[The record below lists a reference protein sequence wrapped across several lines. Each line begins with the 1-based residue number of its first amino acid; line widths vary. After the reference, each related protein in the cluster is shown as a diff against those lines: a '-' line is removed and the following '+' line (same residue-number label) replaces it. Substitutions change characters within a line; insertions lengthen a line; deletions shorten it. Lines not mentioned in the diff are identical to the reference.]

1 MEPTEETAARS
12 GNVLMTIPL
21 FDQLLALNE
30 FNGDSAEALRVL
42 HHHLAPQF
50 PSCSLAL
57 LRADTNN
64 AEHARLSGL
73 IDAEG
78 REVMAN
84 VDALGDQ
91 ITLPLFVDTLAL
103 RAVGARDLL
112 AIELTGVEQAL
123 PLAVAM
129 LRPATLMV
137 VPLASA
143 AGRLQ
148 LVLGSAN
155 TRRFAHVDHN
165 ATLQS
170 INLAASL
177 IARSLLTRTLRETT
191 QRQRQA
197 IEGLAE
203 VQRLLLPE
211 VRLISGLDYAV
222 HWQPADTAAGDYYDL
237 MPLNTDGNTSARVN
251 GDTWGCLVADVSGHG
266 AASAMEAV
274 QFDAILRTYRGSP
287 DDGPAG
293 ALTYANRYF
302 FSRRQ
307 RRHFLTV
314 MAVLY
319 RPDLRRLI
327 YVSAGH
333 PPLLRRRA
341 GIVTLHGAGEQIPL
355 GVLRDHTWSN
365 HELDVERGDTLVIY
379 TDGVVEARD
388 ANGDAFGQQRLIEC
402 VQAGSDIA
410 QSLLDEL
417 IAALIAHQG
426 SPIGSDDQTLIVL
439 RVE

>member
-1 MEPTEETAARS
+1 
-12 GNVLMTIPL
+12 MTNSTTL
-21 FDQLLALNE
+21 FERLLALNA
-30 FNGDSAEALRVL
+30 FDGDSAEALRVL
-42 HHHLAPQF
+42 HRHLAPDF
-50 PSCSLAL
+50 PGCSLCL
-57 LRADTNN
+57 LRPDSNDAD
-64 AEHARLSGL
+64 HARLSGM
-73 IDAEG
+73 IDANGHEL
-78 REVMAN
+78 MAN

-91 ITLPLFVDTLAL
+91 VSLPLFVDALAT
-103 RAVGARDLL
+103 RVVSARDLAVIDL
-112 AIELTGVEQAL
+112 SVAEQAL

-129 LRPATLMV
+129 LNPATLLV

-143 AGRLQ
+143 AGRMK
-148 LVLGSAN
+148 LVLGAS
-155 TRRFAHVDHN
+155 RPQRFAQISRD

-177 IARSLLTRTLRETT
+177 IARSLLTRSLRAET

-203 VQRLLLPE
+203 VQRLLLPDM
-211 VRLISGLDYAV
+211 RAISGLDYAV

-237 MPLNTDGNTSARVN
+237 MPLNADGDTAARPN

-274 QFDAILRTYRGSP
+274 QFDAILRTYRGGP
-287 DDGPAG
+287 EDGPAG

-319 RPDLRRLI
+319 RSDQRRLI

-341 GIVTLHGAGEQIPL
+341 GMVTLHGAGEQIPL

-365 HELDVERGDTLVIY
+365 HELDVEAGDILVIY
-379 TDGVVEARD
+379 TDGVLEARN
-388 ANGDAFGQQRLIEC
+388 ANGEAFGQERLIEH
-402 VQAGSDIA
+402 VRDGSDSA
-410 QSLLDEL
+410 HTLLDEL
-417 IAALIAHQG
+417 IASLMAHQG
-426 SPIGSDDQTLIVL
+426 GPIGSDDQTLIVL
-439 RVE
+439 RIE